1 MIKFIICDDNKEAL
15 DIANKAV
22 TKAMMNYEIEYKVLK
37 FTKYDEKLKE
47 QIKDEQNTK
56 IYILDIELPIV
67 SGLEIASEIRNTDDD
82 SIIIFVTAHSECK
95 NDIFYSRL
103 EAIDYISKYY
113 RYEERIEETIK
124 YIMTKR
130 YRKNTFEY
138 TFNHVHNKLL
148 YKEINYF
155 EKELDQN
162 KCIIHLVNNDTKY
175 VSKTIQ
181 ALSKELSPMFFQTH
195 KSCLVNLDN
204 IKYID
209 YKNYTIYFKNGDYT
223 DFLSVEARKEL
234 RKIVGDY
241 QGFDK

>member
-15 DIANKAV
+15 EIANRSV
-22 TKAMMNYEIEYKVLK
+22 TRAMMDYDIEYKVLK

-47 QIKDEQNTK
+47 QIKDELNTK

-67 SGLEIASEIRNTDDD
+67 SGLEIASEIRETEDD
-82 SIIIFVTAHSECK
+82 SIIIFVTAHPECK

-124 YIMTKR
+124 HIMKR
-130 YRKNTFEY
+130 MYRNKTYSY
-138 TFNHVHNKLL
+138 TYNHIHNKLL
-148 YKEINYF
+148 YKEINYI
-155 EKELDQN
+155 EKEQLQN
-162 KCIIHLVNNDTKY
+162 RCIIHLINKDKKIIPT
-175 VSKTIQ
+175 TI
-181 ALSKELSPMFFQTH
+181 SNIKKELSPMFFQSH
-195 KSCLVNLDN
+195 KSCIINIDN

-209 YKNYTIYFKNGDYT
+209 YKNYTIYFKNGDNT
-223 DFLSVEARKEL
+223 NLLSFEARKEL

-241 QGFDK
+241 